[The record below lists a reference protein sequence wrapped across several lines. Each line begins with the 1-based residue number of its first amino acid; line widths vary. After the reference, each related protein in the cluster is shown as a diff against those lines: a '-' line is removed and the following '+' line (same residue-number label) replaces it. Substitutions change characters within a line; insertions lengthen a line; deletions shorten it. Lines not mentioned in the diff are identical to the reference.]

1 MSENKA
7 DALLDATKR
16 DIGLEKPDLVQERE
30 HDLESYGQTDASR
43 EMGSWSRT
51 RLFEAAVAHEGIT
64 RYLRDL
70 ASYQGST
77 PERDVKVNAFLAATH
92 ISTALNPVVW
102 DAIVALRKSGKLRL
116 DEKQLHALECVL
128 KPSREYRLAGTAE
141 GVDFDPLVLEDLRS
155 EVQRAVFDQLDSKGA
170 AQRGKGRNQRSE
182 ADTGAALLGVKMP
195 ADLEKIAETKR
206 IDIKNAVELSKRYGS
221 LKVAVQDGYMIWK
234 FSNKPTLY
242 LNEDSIYYS
251 KKSSGGT
258 IAEARLQVEVISKL
272 LSGRARMCSICQR
285 RQGSEVAYLENG
297 EVSLVCSQCERDPRV
312 VRLIPSLPPSES

>member
-1 MSENKA
+1 MPENKTG
-7 DALLDATKR
+7 ALLEATKR
-16 DIGLEKPDLVQERE
+16 DIGLERPDLEEQE
-30 HDLESYGQTDASR
+30 HGLGSFGQIDTST

-64 RYLRDL
+64 RYLRDVSL
-70 ASYQGST
+70 YQGGT
-77 PERDVKVNAFLAATH
+77 PERDVKVNAYLAATH
-92 ISTALNPVVW
+92 LSTTLNSVVW
-102 DAIVALRKSGKLRL
+102 DAIVALRKSGKIRL
-116 DEKQLHALECVL
+116 DDKQLRALESVL
-128 KPSREYRLAGTAE
+128 KPSREYRLTGTAE
-141 GVDFDPLVLEDLRS
+141 GVDFDPLALEDLRS
-155 EVQRAVFDQLDSKGA
+155 EIQRVVFDQLDSKGA
-170 AQRGKGRNQRSE
+170 AQHGKTRSQKSE
-182 ADTGAALLGVKMP
+182 ADTGASLVGVKMP

-206 IDIKNAVELSKRYGS
+206 INVKNAVELSKRYGS

-242 LNEDSIYYS
+242 LKDDSIYYS

-258 IAEARLQVEVISKL
+258 VDEARLQVEVISKL
-272 LSGRARMCSICQR
+272 LSGYARMCSLCQR